1 MVCSVNSCLFRDV
14 KEVHSGN
21 MIAYKPWLHNA
32 WATWW
37 SGCGEWRYSK
47 WTKADPLSNRPSSG
61 GAKSSTPSQRGVF
74 ETVVLSGPSHECRF
88 QGCRHIHLPLRFL
101 LGRHRTYH
109 AGRRSVHL
117 VRRARG
123 SVMLLPAE
131 SHAYCT
137 PPLDAN
143 SKCTL
148 CHPRAAAGATRS
160 ACLYNETHHYAA
172 LRKEPPAASMGGVEK
187 RMVR

>member
-1 MVCSVNSCLFRDV
+1 VNSCLFRDV

-21 MIAYKPWLHNA
+21 MIAYKPWLHTA
-32 WATWW
+32 RATWW

-74 ETVVLSGPSHECRF
+74 ETVVLSSPSHECRF

-109 AGRRSVHL
+109 QADDLSIWSEEHGEVL
-117 VRRARG
+117 CFYQ
-123 SVMLLPAE
+123 PE

-137 PPLDAN
+137 PSLDTN

-148 CHPRAAAGATRS
+148 CHPRAAAGATRRD
-160 ACLYNETHHYAA
+160 CLYNETDHCPD
-172 LRKEPPAASMGGVEK
+172 LRKESQAASRGGVEK